1 MAKLEHEMTVLLEM
15 KHSPIMREFVY
26 SIVRETLRQA
36 KDLDLIRDAT
46 QSNTLASELAG
57 RTIKIEGP
65 TLVAHAADVKFAD
78 TGESVPGIR
87 RVELTIDAQT
97 GEMNAKLYRWGQDD
111 RSEAILERAITS
123 DVEVSTLARI
133 EEVE

>member
-1 MAKLEHEMTVLLEM
+1 MAKLEHEMTILLEM
-15 KHSPIMREFVY
+15 KHSPVMREFVY

-36 KDLDLIRDAT
+36 KDLDLIRDAV
-46 QSNTLASELAG
+46 QCDTLASELVG
-57 RTIKIEGP
+57 HTIKVEGP
-65 TLVAHAADVKFAD
+65 TLAAHAADVKFVD

-97 GEMNAKLYRWGQDD
+97 GEMNATLYRWGQND
-111 RSEAILERAITS
+111 RTEAILERATTS